1 MATPRPLGAHPTA
14 ALGTHGA
21 VSSSH
26 PAVSQL
32 GARILA
38 EGGNAFDATLAMA
51 ALSWLVLPG
60 QCGIGG
66 DAFVLVREPDG
77 QVWTSVGSGF
87 GPDGGTPGFY
97 RDRDLTAL
105 PLNGAL
111 SVSVPGAPGTLQRL
125 GERATRSLAELW
137 APAIRAA
144 EAGVPCTAKTLADVT
159 EHAATLARDPGAASV
174 YLPGGRLPRI
184 GDLIRQPDLARTL
197 RRLAADLAGFH
208 TGWFADQALD
218 WLAGQGAPFSGT
230 EWSLTADVPREPAV
244 TTPYRGL
251 LLHET
256 PQPSPGW
263 MVLHQAR
270 VLDGRLGGLDQL
282 GAEAIHWFAG
292 AAAASFL
299 HRLNYCGADNDDWR
313 TALDDAAVRRVR
325 QGIQRRQHAA
335 LSGRRDPGDTTTT
348 VCVDADG
355 VAISFIHSLAF
366 TFGAGVTVPGTGV
379 VLNNRL
385 GRGAY
390 LIDGHP
396 NEVGPRRRPMHTL
409 NAWLLSA
416 GDELVALGNCP
427 GGDGQVQWNMQ
438 VISHLVDHGDD
449 PQRAVSLPRV
459 TVFPGSDANTLGSR
473 QALRC
478 EEGIDPAAL
487 DQLESWG
494 HRVEQ
499 IPAQRGGP
507 GGSALVVARD
517 PERGVLAAA
526 ADPRMDGVALA
537 L

>member
-1 MATPRPLGAHPTA
+1 MVQPRPLGAYRSA
-14 ALGTHGA
+14 ALGTDGA

-26 PAVSQL
+26 PAVSRL
-32 GARILA
+32 GTQVLA
-38 EGGNAFDATLAMA
+38 EGGNAFDATVAMA

-60 QCGIGG
+60 QCGLGG

-77 QVWTSVGSGF
+77 RVWTLAGSGF

-97 RDRDLTAL
+97 RGRGLAAL
-105 PLNGAL
+105 PLSGAL
-111 SVSVPGAPGTLQRL
+111 SVSVPGAPGVVRRL
-125 GERATRSLAELW
+125 GERGTRSLADLW

-144 EAGVPCTAKTLADVT
+144 EAGVACTPKTLADVT
-159 EHAATLARDPGAASV
+159 RNAAALAADPGTASV
-174 YLPGGRLPRI
+174 YLPGGRPPRI
-184 GDLIRQPDLARTL
+184 GDLIRQPDLAGTL
-197 RRLAADLAGFH
+197 RRLARDPAGFH
-208 TGWFADQALD
+208 SGWFAERALE
-218 WLAGQGAPFSGT
+218 WLTAQGAPFSGD
-230 EWSLTADVPREPAV
+230 EWALAADVPAEPAI
-244 TTPYRGL
+244 TTTYGGL

-270 VLDGRLGGLDQL
+270 VLDGQLGGRDQL

-292 AAAASFL
+292 AASASFR
-299 HRLNYCGADNDDWR
+299 HRLEYCGAGNDNWR
-313 TALDDAAVRRVR
+313 TALGDAAVGRVR
-325 QGIQRRQHAA
+325 QDIKRRQPTVMAGPGGA
-335 LSGRRDPGDTTTT
+335 GDTTTT

-355 VAISFIHSLAF
+355 TAISFIHSLAF
-366 TFGAGVTVPGTGV
+366 TFGAHVMVPGTGV

-390 LIDGHP
+390 LVDGHP
-396 NEVGPRRRPMHTL
+396 NEVRPRRRPMNTL
-409 NAWLLSA
+409 NAWLLSD
-416 GDELVALGNCP
+416 GNELAALGNCP

-438 VISHLVDHGDD
+438 VISHIVDHGDD

-494 HRVEQ
+494 HHVER

-507 GGSALVVARD
+507 GGSALAVTLDR
-517 PERGVLAAA
+517 ERGVLSAA
-526 ADPRMDGVALA
+526 ADPRMDGVPLA